1 MINRRET
8 RCMVLSCKFNHGEN
22 GTVCDYALYGSEC
35 QFTPKVQE
43 WLERGGLAC
52 FTHLDQDDGDGRDP
66 GLVEVVEI
74 VQPSGPR
81 SLTWRADKAH
91 RAADPLT
98 PERARQRALAL
109 EVELSEVER

>member
-8 RCMVLSCKFNHGEN
+8 RCVVLSCKFNHGEN

-52 FTHLDQDDGDGRDP
+52 FTHLDADGSNGR
-66 GLVEVVEI
+66 
-74 VQPSGPR
+74 GPH
-81 SLTWRADKAH
+81 SLTWRADQAR
-91 RAADPLT
+91 RAAEPMT
-98 PERARQRALAL
+98 PEQARQRALAL

>member
-8 RCMVLSCKFNHGEN
+8 RCVVLSCKFNHGEN

-52 FTHLDQDDGDGRDP
+52 FTHLDADGSNGR
-66 GLVEVVEI
+66 
-74 VQPSGPR
+74 GPH
-81 SLTWRADKAH
+81 SLTTRVAAAH
-91 RAADPLT
+91 RVADPVT
-98 PERARQRALAL
+98 VERARQIVMTL
-109 EVELSEVER
+109 EVER